1 MELTLLSQYVMY
13 EDDVTISTSVE
24 HGLWAVS
31 VVTEIHYHGKQ
42 NRHYE
47 ELNWHCLIVS
57 YQLKFYRYYSTN
69 LVIT

>member
-1 MELTLLSQYVMY
+1 MELTLLSQYVIY

-24 HGLWAVS
+24 HGLWVVS

-42 NRHYE
+42 NRYYE

-57 YQLKFYRYYSTN
+57 YLLKFYRYYSTN